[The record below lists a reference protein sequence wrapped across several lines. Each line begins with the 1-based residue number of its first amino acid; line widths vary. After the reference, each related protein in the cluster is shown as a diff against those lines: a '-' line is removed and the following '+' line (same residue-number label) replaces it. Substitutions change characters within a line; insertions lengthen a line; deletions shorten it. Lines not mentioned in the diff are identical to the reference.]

1 MKNMKLGLA
10 ATALLLSALQAQ
22 PVQATAARGRVIV
35 QDNCSRC
42 HAIGRTGK
50 SPLAKAPPLR
60 IIAKKY
66 PLENLEEAFA
76 EGIVV
81 SHNAPEMPPFEME
94 PGAIADLLDYLK
106 TLRPKKR

>member
-1 MKNMKLGLA
+1 MKNMLCVAIA
-10 ATALLLSALQAQ
+10 AVLLSSLQAQ
-22 PVQATAARGRVIV
+22 PAQASAARGRVIV

-42 HAIGRTGK
+42 HAVGRTGK

-60 IIAKKY
+60 IVAKKY

-81 SHNAPEMPPFEME
+81 SHNSPEMPPFEME
-94 PGAIADLLDYLK
+94 PEAIADLLDYLRS
-106 TLRPKKR
+106 LIPKKR